1 MRETTSSFRTLAH
14 RGRIDLCGRNFL
26 LRRLPA
32 GGRAIRCGNLEA
44 ALAAARQRLCG
55 SVPDCQTGL
64 VSDRLRSHPPR
75 AAIAVST
82 GQRRLAALGAA
93 SGAAGAQGRSDRA
106 ALAASRSALEQAS
119 RVLGARQ
126 AKPAVKGGK
135 MTSTTATAPTQAVP
149 RRSFGEVWVIS
160 IGHALTHWYPA
171 TFYLLLPLIGK
182 ELGLSYSEI
191 GSILTCQYAAGA
203 ISNIP
208 GGIFVDTVGRKGLL
222 MAVALF
228 WIGFPYLLMG
238 VSHTYWMMLFCATL
252 VGIGNNIWH
261 PTAIPWLGDRFPDR
275 KGLAMSFHGMGANVG
290 DAVAPLVIGS
300 LLQLYNWRTVVVLNV
315 VPGILVAG
323 LILFYI
329 GRLQNADARA
339 GHAKDKPEQLGAERL
354 RMLGELLRN
363 RALVTL
369 SIGSAFRSMTQGA
382 LLTFLPLYLARV
394 MGYPSLW
401 IGGCMFAL
409 QAAGFMAA
417 PIAGHLSDRI
427 GRRQIIMSSMSM
439 TGVII
444 LAMTFAGGSSRF
456 VFLVAVQIGRAS

>member
-1 MRETTSSFRTLAH
+1 
-14 RGRIDLCGRNFL
+14 
-26 LRRLPA
+26 
-32 GGRAIRCGNLEA
+32 
-44 ALAAARQRLCG
+44 
-55 SVPDCQTGL
+55 
-64 VSDRLRSHPPR
+64 
-75 AAIAVST
+75 
-82 GQRRLAALGAA
+82 
-93 SGAAGAQGRSDRA
+93 
-106 ALAASRSALEQAS
+106 
-119 RVLGARQ
+119 
-126 AKPAVKGGK
+126 

-203 ISNIP
+203 IANVP

-222 MAVALF
+222 MAVSLC

-444 LAMTFAGGSSRF
+444 LAMTFAGGSSWF
-456 VFLVAVQIGRAS
+456 VFLVAVLGFFLFAVRAVLQAWLLDATPPGMGGSAIGILFGAQAVGMALGPVSAGMVADRYGIMAAFYFLAGTIIIANLLVFITPSGLIKPREN